1 MEWGRGRPRWPQPR
15 VGHLPPPPPEPL
27 SCLVQHGGDTFLLP
41 FVPTAA
47 PVPMPVPAPPL
58 PGRSPPSSSPATL
71 SLALP
76 RPALCCGCPAPLRPH
91 PGPDTLVALTSL
103 LPKDPGVCF
112 PSLPVRLSPV
122 APTTSPR
129 CPALSHVPTLEQT
142 LFKRV
147 SFLPTSSPH
156 PLLSTPTQ
164 NTAPPWPGL
173 PACGLQCP
181 APPTP
186 PPRSR
191 EASSAPLRA
200 ALACP
205 LPHPHPA
212 GHPRSWWVPDV
223 LLAEALNGAVTV
235 DVHGLRGRQRETRL
249 LMCCWLCAH
258 PALGCGKPPPA
269 SSGGGRTEGGA
280 GTGVPSC
287 GGALQL
293 KSVLPQLPQA
303 NPGRTGT
310 RRS

>member
-1 MEWGRGRPRWPQPR
+1 MEWGRGRPRWPQPQ
-15 VGHLPPPPPEPL
+15 VGHSPPEPL
-27 SCLVQHGGDTFLLP
+27 SCLVQHGGDMFLLP

-58 PGRSPPSSSPATL
+58 PGGSPPPTPSPVTL

-76 RPALCCGCPAPLRPH
+76 RPALCRGCPAPLRPH

-112 PSLPVRLSPV
+112 PSLPVRPSPV
-122 APTTSPR
+122 APTTSPP
-129 CPALSHVPTLEQT
+129 CPALSHVPTLEPT

-147 SFLPTSSPH
+147 SFLSTSSPPTPCCPPRPRTQH
-156 PLLSTPTQ
+156 PHGQVSQPVVFS
-164 NTAPPWPGL
+164 APP
-173 PACGLQCP
+173 
-181 APPTP
+181 P
-186 PPRSR
+186 PPRPR
-191 EASSAPLRA
+191 GASSAPSRA

-212 GHPRSWWVPDV
+212 GHPRSWRGPDV
-223 LLAEALNGAVTV
+223 LLAEALNGAVMV
-235 DVHGLRGRQRETRL
+235 DVHGLRGRQRETSL

-269 SSGGGRTEGGA
+269 SSGDGRTEGGA

-293 KSVLPQLPQA
+293 KTALPQLPQA

>member
-15 VGHLPPPPPEPL
+15 GGHFPPWSLFPALCNMGVTRSYCLLFPQPLLCPCLSRLPL
-27 SCLVQHGGDTFLLP
+27 SQAGAPPSKPCYSQLGLTQACSVLRLP
-41 FVPTAA
+41 ST
-47 PVPMPVPAPPL
+47 PAPPPWARHPRGTNVFAAQRPWGLL
-58 PGRSPPSSSPATL
+58 PIP
-71 SLALP
+71 P
-76 RPALCCGCPAPLRPH
+76 RPS
-91 PGPDTLVALTSL
+91 LTGGSN
-103 LPKDPGVCF
+103 DQ
-112 PSLPVRLSPV
+112 SS
-122 APTTSPR
+122 

-147 SFLPTSSPH
+147 SFLPTSSPPTPCCPPQPRTQH
-156 PLLSTPTQ
+156 PHGQVSQPVVFS
-164 NTAPPWPGL
+164 APPR
-173 PACGLQCP
+173 
-181 APPTP
+181 P
-186 PPRSR
+186 PPRPR
-191 EASSAPLRA
+191 GASSAPLRA

-205 LPHPHPA
+205 LPRPHPA

-293 KSVLPQLPQA
+293 KTALPQLPQA